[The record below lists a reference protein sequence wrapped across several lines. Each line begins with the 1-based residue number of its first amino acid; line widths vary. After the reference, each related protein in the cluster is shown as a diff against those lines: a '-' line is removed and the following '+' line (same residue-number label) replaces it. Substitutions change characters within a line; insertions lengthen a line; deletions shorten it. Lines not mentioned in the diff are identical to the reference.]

1 MVCDL
6 TSVIHDSSDIV
17 QWNTPRIDVPL
28 PLVYAY
34 DRGNDRNKWNS
45 LLEDDPNIKKTHLT
59 ARIVSVVTSAI
70 QSLVIYIVATYI
82 PTYSLTHLLCR

>member
-1 MVCDL
+1 
-6 TSVIHDSSDIV
+6 
-17 QWNTPRIDVPL
+17 
-28 PLVYAY
+28 VYAY

-70 QSLVIYIVATYI
+70 QSLVIYVVATYI
-82 PTYSLTHLLCR
+82 PTY